1 MLWLLQG
8 FLQLQGQQAMLLL
21 GLNIVLG
28 PLESRKRARTPRG
41 ELSDALLA
49 RMPNRETH
57 PSPVT

>member
-1 MLWLLQG
+1 
-8 FLQLQGQQAMLLL
+8 MLLF
-21 GLNIVLG
+21 GLNLVLG

-49 RMPNRETH
+49 RTPNRETH